1 MARLAPSAHIAAS
14 AVCVFLLLMLGVQ
27 TTVATVTNTS
37 SITTANGRGT
47 GLKLSQVDG
56 KSLFRSLRASTC
68 SVDCSQSK
76 VEYVCGTDDV
86 TYTSRC
92 ELQRAKQCDGKRAN
106 GSRIQVRSKG
116 RCPGDTSVVSKCF
129 QERDEARKSAQRD
142 DVLIPSCNADGT
154 YSEVQCHTATRY
166 CWCVTKDGRHIPG
179 TSVREQKP
187 QCKGLPPGRTVAT
200 ATVASNDHRHSNDGD
215 DNKNATSASRRRKRK
230 GRNSK
235 KKKKRKENVASTT
248 ACTSKER
255 QPFNAA
261 LVQVFRDE
269 YERMLAARG
278 PEAVNDASSTDD
290 DVSIEKKIVVWKFT
304 QLDTNSDNVLSFK
317 EIRSFRKMVKKLI
330 KPRRCAKAFHR
341 YCDKDNDRRIQ
352 KSEWTLCLG
361 VDIKLSFRIFIS
373 LNSEGQ
379 TTDQPPDKPAIDP
392 VLRPLST
399 PLRPPL
405 SLTPLSTRPTPSHSS
420 RKNRTADSN
429 SRDCQDERQAAQ
441 VHAREEPEANIYIP
455 RCQSNGLWLQAQC
468 HEATE
473 YCWCVEEDTG
483 IPIPGTSTFKVEPNC
498 TIRDDRQMKD
508 CPFEQKRRF
517 IVDLMADL
525 TQEMNAA
532 NASQPSGAEPE
543 TTSARER
550 VARWKLQSLDKN
562 KNSILER
569 QEWRDLRKTLKKN
582 KNYPRKCRRQFLR
595 YCDENKDKNLSL
607 EEWRDCLGLN
617 HNLFNSLPQNPKRVG
632 QKNPFMDQLT

>member
-187 QCKGLPPGRTVAT
+187 QCKG
-200 ATVASNDHRHSNDGD
+200 
-215 DNKNATSASRRRKRK
+215 RRRKRK

-278 PEAVNDASSTDD
+278 PEAVIH
-290 DVSIEKKIVVWKFT
+290 V

-361 VDIKLSFRIFIS
+361 VDIKQ
-373 LNSEGQ
+373 GQ

-498 TIRDDRQMKD
+498 TIRDDRQMKVTYFPD

-632 QKNPFMDQLT
+632 QKNPFSEYLHE